1 MKFDRPD
8 DDYYRREIG
17 RKLERACLFDSDIE
31 DPSPETVKMWME
43 KAKELREKRRR
54 RKRLL
59 ISSAAVFV
67 LSVGI
72 GATIAF
78 EQPSAEAGNSGEV
91 RIETGME
98 SKDTYAS
105 VDEVPDSVKEE
116 FLMFPEMP
124 EGYELEEITLKKES
138 IYEKLNLVYVN
149 QNQGSLVI
157 EEVKYPDE
165 YNNSQVIREGAEME
179 VWSEYDVYYKA
190 YSSGAKETVYKFFY
204 DSNILVNI
212 NANKNLEKSM
222 IKKMVER
229 AVRE

>member
-91 RIETGME
+91 RIETNMN
-98 SKDTYAS
+98 SKNYYNSEEDIPEDTW
-105 VDEVPDSVKEE
+105 DDFIK
-116 FLMFPEMP
+116 FPYIT
-124 EGYELEEITLKKES
+124 EGYEFEEGILETGENLKRLILFYSNGTDEIYIEETAVEDEKIISQTVKANAKKEIWNTQEVYIESFTDGNGGTAVIYVKDKTLVSINTPIEIEKEEIQKIVE
-138 IYEKLNLVYVN
+138 N
-149 QNQGSLVI
+149 
-157 EEVKYPDE
+157 EE
-165 YNNSQVIREGAEME
+165 
-179 VWSEYDVYYKA
+179 
-190 YSSGAKETVYKFFY
+190 
-204 DSNILVNI
+204 
-212 NANKNLEKSM
+212 
-222 IKKMVER
+222 
-229 AVRE
+229 

>member
-72 GATIAF
+72 GATIVF

-91 RIETGME
+91 RIETNMN
-98 SKDTYAS
+98 SKNYYNSEEDIPEDTW
-105 VDEVPDSVKEE
+105 DDFIK
-116 FLMFPEMP
+116 FPYIT
-124 EGYELEEITLKKES
+124 EGYEFEEGILETGENLKRLLLFYSNGTDEIYIEETAVEDEKIISQTVKANAKKEIWNTQEVYIESFTDGNGGTAVIYVKDKTLVSINTPIEIEKEEIQKIVE
-138 IYEKLNLVYVN
+138 N
-149 QNQGSLVI
+149 
-157 EEVKYPDE
+157 EE
-165 YNNSQVIREGAEME
+165 
-179 VWSEYDVYYKA
+179 
-190 YSSGAKETVYKFFY
+190 
-204 DSNILVNI
+204 
-212 NANKNLEKSM
+212 
-222 IKKMVER
+222 
-229 AVRE
+229 

>member
-78 EQPSAEAGNSGEV
+78 EQPSAEAGNSGE
-91 RIETGME
+91 
-98 SKDTYAS
+98 
-105 VDEVPDSVKEE
+105 
-116 FLMFPEMP
+116 
-124 EGYELEEITLKKES
+124 
-138 IYEKLNLVYVN
+138 
-149 QNQGSLVI
+149 
-157 EEVKYPDE
+157 
-165 YNNSQVIREGAEME
+165 
-179 VWSEYDVYYKA
+179 WKA
-190 YSSGAKETVYKFFY
+190 K
-204 DSNILVNI
+204 IHMLQ
-212 NANKNLEKSM
+212 
-222 IKKMVER
+222 
-229 AVRE
+229 

>member
-1 MKFDRPD
+1 MH
-8 DDYYRREIG
+8 I
-17 RKLERACLFDSDIE
+17 LFDSDIE

-116 FLMFPEMP
+116 FLMFEQIP
-124 EGYELEEITLKKES
+124 EGYELKEAQVKTNS
-138 IYEKLNLVYVN
+138 SSKMLSLVYVQKGNPEMLIN
-149 QNQGSLVI
+149 QIKVDDDNNFSLNLNNDSIKEQWGETEIYVNTYYDD
-157 EEVKYPDE
+157 VKMT
-165 YNNSQVIREGAEME
+165 S
-179 VWSEYDVYYKA
+179 
-190 YSSGAKETVYKFFY
+190 YSFEK
-204 DSNILVNI
+204 DDILVTIKVADNVQKGQI
-212 NANKNLEKSM
+212 KQM
-222 IKKMVER
+222 IE
-229 AVRE
+229 